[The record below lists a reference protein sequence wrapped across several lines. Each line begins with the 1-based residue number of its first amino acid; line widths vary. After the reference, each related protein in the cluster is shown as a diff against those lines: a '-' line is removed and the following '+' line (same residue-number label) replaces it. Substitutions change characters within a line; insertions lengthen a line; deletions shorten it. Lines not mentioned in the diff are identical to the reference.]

1 MSVLAD
7 ALKTI
12 NNAEKRGKR
21 QVLIR
26 PCSKVI
32 IRFLTVMMKAGY
44 IGEFEIIDDHRAGK
58 IVVNLTG
65 RINKCSVISPRFDIS
80 LKDLEKWTSNLLPSR
95 QFGRLEPVT
104 LKCVGLEYLRSLLLF
119 PSHLG
124 YQRVFQIGCGYWALI
139 IFVTQATNIP
149 SQVIELNDKFLQVK
163 DDGLWFVD
171 FYAPWC
177 AHCKRLTPVWE
188 HVGHALADRQSL
200 VRVGKLDCTRYTST
214 ASALNIR
221 GYPTIILKMVYEGE
235 RKKEPIIDFAVKAAG
250 PVVGIIEDVQ
260 RLSEIRKNLKEPFF
274 VYVEGNQ
281 DPQSHELFI
290 NYSSIAEVLF
300 SSTRFYRAKKD
311 VFPKAVSI
319 SELPSVL
326 VFKDGV
332 YLSYNREGEG
342 SINDWIYSER
352 WPLIPLISSTNVKEV
367 GKMRMLVL
375 AIVNMV
381 ERKNETTQV
390 GRFFSMVTSAAQIV
404 RKDPYLSKIFQF
416 GWLDGSEIA
425 NNIVLG
431 TVNEPGLLVFNI
443 TSYEYY
449 SSSDP
454 VSVMTDKSI
463 ISFLEG
469 IAAGDFPPLGGRS
482 LSQRI
487 KRLCF
492 ELFMN
497 ISEMFKAQPLL
508 TLCLLGVP
516 LSFLSLITYCICST
530 DFSVDRDEIYPEE
543 DDSFVSGNY

>member
-1 MSVLAD
+1 MVRMSVLAD

-12 NNAEKRGKR
+12 NNAERRGKR

-95 QFGRLEPVT
+95 QFG
-104 LKCVGLEYLRSLLLF
+104 
-119 PSHLG
+119 HLVLTTSG
-124 YQRVFQIGCGYWALI
+124 GIMDHEEARRKHLVINIAQG
-139 IFVTQATNIP
+139 TNIP

-163 DDGLWFVD
+163 NDGLWFVD

-200 VRVGKLDCTRYTST
+200 VRVAKLDCTRYTNT

-221 GYPTIILKMVYEGE
+221 GYPTIIFFRNGKEMVYDGE
-235 RKKEPIIDFAVKAAG
+235 RKKEAIIDFAVKAAG
-250 PVVGIIEDVQ
+250 PMVGIIENVQ
-260 RLSEIRKNLKEPFF
+260 QLSQMRRNLKEPFF

-281 DPQSHELFI
+281 DVQFPELLD
-290 NYSSIAEVLF
+290 NYSSIAEMLF
-300 SSTRFYRAKKD
+300 SSTRFYRAKRD
-311 VFPKAVSI
+311 VFPKAVSVP
-319 SELPSVL
+319 EVPSVL
-326 VFKDGV
+326 VFKDSE
-332 YLSYNREGEG
+332 YLIYKREGG
-342 SINDWIYSER
+342 SLSDWIHSER
-352 WPLIPLISSTNVKEV
+352 WPLIPLVASTNVKEV
-367 GKMRMLVL
+367 GRMRMLVL
-375 AIVNMV
+375 AVINMV
-381 ERKNETTQV
+381 ERRNSTTQV
-390 GRFFSMVTSAAQIV
+390 GKFFSLVTNAAQIV
-404 RKDPYLSKIFQF
+404 RKDAYLSNIFQF
-416 GWLDGSEIA
+416 GWLDGNEIA
-425 NNIVLG
+425 NNVVLG
-431 TVNEPGLLVFNI
+431 TVNQPGN
-443 TSYEYY
+443 
-449 SSSDP
+449 SDA
-454 VSVMTDKSI
+454 VSAMTEKSI
-463 ISFLEG
+463 VSFLER
-469 IAAGDFPPLGGRS
+469 IAAGDVPPLGGRS

-492 ELFMN
+492 ELFTN
-497 ISEMFKAQPLL
+497 IAEMFRAQPLL

-530 DFSVDRDEIYPEE
+530 DFSVDRDEIYPDE
-543 DDSFVSGNY
+543 DDESFISDDESHQKEE